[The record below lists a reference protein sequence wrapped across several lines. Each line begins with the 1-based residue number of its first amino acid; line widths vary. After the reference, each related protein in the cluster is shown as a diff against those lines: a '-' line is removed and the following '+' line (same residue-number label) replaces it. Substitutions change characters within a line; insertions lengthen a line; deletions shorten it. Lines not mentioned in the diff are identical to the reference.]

1 MIVSSEQQRICNTDI
16 YLSIYLIKLKNY
28 NKINT
33 LSYIQLIIMNE
44 IKKITKLLL

>member
-1 MIVSSEQQRICNTDI
+1 MIVSSEQQRICNG